1 MKIALIGYGKMGKAI
16 EEVATSRGHEII
28 LRIDRSNRALL
39 SQLKEADLAI
49 EMTGPESAAENIL
62 ECIHAVIPVVSGST
76 GWMNRMQEVEAVCKE
91 KNGGFLYA
99 SNFSIGVN
107 LFFQLNEV
115 LAGWMHGYPEYTPR
129 IEEIHHTEKK
139 DKPSGT
145 AITIAESIL
154 RAYPELSEWAL
165 APIDSTGSKALL
177 IDCHR
182 IDPAPG
188 THTIRYTS
196 PIDTIEITHTAH
208 NRKGF
213 AQGAVFAAEF
223 LMGKRGIYS
232 MKDVLRLP

>member
-16 EEVATSRGHEII
+16 EEVAISRGHEIA
-28 LRIDRSNRALL
+28 LRIDRSNRELL
-39 SQLKEADLAI
+39 SRLNGAELAI
-49 EMTGPESAAENIL
+49 EMTGPESAAENII
-62 ECIHAVIPVVSGST
+62 ECIHAGIPVVSGST
-76 GWMNRMQEVEAVCKE
+76 GWMNQMQAVKDLCKE
-91 KNGGFLYA
+91 KNGSFLYA

-107 LFFQLNEV
+107 LFFQLNEL

-129 IEEIHHTEKK
+129 IEETHHTEKK

-154 RAYPELSEWAL
+154 RAYPEMSNWTL
-165 APIDSTGSKALL
+165 ATDSTSIESLM

-196 PIDTIEITHTAH
+196 QIDTIEITHTAH

-223 LMGKRGIYS
+223 LFDKRGIYS